1 MAVSLVLRGN
11 FLRLRKFLLE
21 LEKLP
26 FMEHMEELQIQEAFE
41 GQEVRLKT
49 WVAIG
54 HAQSKQP

>member
-1 MAVSLVLRGN
+1 VLRGN
-11 FLRLRKFLLE
+11 FLKLRKFLLE

-49 WVAIG
+49 WVAIS
-54 HAQSKQP
+54 HEKSK